1 MLSFKNTKKLQ
12 QEVIKMESYFTSLIN
27 MHEEF
32 LEILG
37 TKYNIDI
44 ITEWNEY
51 LKKWNGDE

>member
-1 MLSFKNTKKLQ
+1 MSPFKGKKKLQ
-12 QEVIKMESYFTSLIN
+12 DEVIRLESYYISLIN